1 MSCSHPPPLRGVNP
15 IRPLRA
21 TVGESPMAPAG
32 GSSWCQ
38 AAPFWHPTA
47 RDGMEDGTVLVLGS
61 SSWQL
66 CPCRPRAAH
75 QHSACREW
83 GRRVQVLQG
92 MHGCSEPPP
101 RPMHTRQ
108 LRALRP
114 LGAVWVF
121 MLSPGPDVSV
131 DQSNISL
138 GFPTGY
144 WNALGWLRGP
154 RCRETPAWGGPCR
167 GTRRMSRR
175 SS

>member
-101 RPMHTRQ
+101 APCTHGSSVPCDPSGLCGFSCCLQAPMSAWTSLTSRWAFLLATGMHSVG
-108 LRALRP
+108 
-114 LGAVWVF
+114 LGVLDVEKLLLGGGHAAV
-121 MLSPGPDVSV
+121 PG
-131 DQSNISL
+131 
-138 GFPTGY
+138 
-144 WNALGWLRGP
+144 A
-154 RCRETPAWGGPCR
+154 
-167 GTRRMSRR
+167 
-175 SS
+175 